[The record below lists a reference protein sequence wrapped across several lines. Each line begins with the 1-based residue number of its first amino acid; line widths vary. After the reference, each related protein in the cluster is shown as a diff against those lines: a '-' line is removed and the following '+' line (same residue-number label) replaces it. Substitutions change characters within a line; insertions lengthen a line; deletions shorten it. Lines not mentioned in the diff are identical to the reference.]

1 MAKKQFKTESKQ
13 LLNLMINSIYTHKEI
28 FLRELISNASDAIDK
43 LYYKT
48 LTDESIH
55 FDRDDYYITIIPD
68 KEKRTLK
75 IIDTGIGMTKEELED
90 NLGVIAQSGSLNFKK
105 ENEIEDGYD
114 IIGQFGVGFYS
125 AFMVA
130 ANVTVI
136 SKAFGSDEAY
146 KWESEGSA
154 GYTIEPC
161 QKDNVGTEV
170 ILTIKDNTEEE
181 QYDEFLDEYHLRS
194 LVKEHWDFIRYPIKM
209 DVHTTRLVDGK
220 TNEYE
225 PIVEEQILNSM
236 VPLWRKNKSELKKED
251 YEQFYNEKHF
261 GLDKPLKY
269 IHTKAEGVVQ
279 YNILVYIPEKPP
291 YDFYTP
297 EYEKG
302 LELYSNGVLIMKK
315 CPDLLPDCFSFVR
328 GMVESDDLSLNIS
341 REMLQ
346 HNRQLNIIAKSI
358 KNHIKKELENM
369 LLNEREQY
377 EKFFNSFGRQ
387 IKFSIYK
394 SFGAD
399 KDDLQDLLM
408 FYSSKEKG
416 MVTLNEY
423 VSRMKEDQKYIYFA
437 SGESI
442 ERIDKMPQ
450 AEMLFDQGYE
460 VLYLTDDVDEFALR
474 IIYSYK
480 EKEFKSVSESDLNLQ
495 ENDDQSQDAS
505 QEDNDKEILASMKE
519 YLSDKVKDVRVSK
532 RLKTHP
538 VCLSSEGGLSIEM
551 EKILKSLPNSNEISA
566 QKILEINKDHDVYL
580 ALKDAYEHDKEKFNL
595 ITRVLYNQSLL
606 MEGLLIEDP
615 TAFSDDI
622 CTLMK

>member
-43 LYYKT
+43 LYYKA

-55 FDRDDYYITIIPD
+55 FDRDDYYIKIIPD
-68 KEKRTLK
+68 KQTRTLK
-75 IIDTGIGMTKEELED
+75 VIDTGIGMTKEELED
-90 NLGVIAQSGSLNFKK
+90 NLGVIARSGSLNFKK

-136 SKAFGSDEAY
+136 TKAQGSDEAY
-146 KWESEGSA
+146 KWESEGAA

-161 QKDNVGTEV
+161 EKDGVGTEV
-170 ILTIKDNTEEE
+170 ILAIKDNTEEE
-181 QYDEFLDEYHLRS
+181 NYDEFLDEYRLRG
-194 LVKEHWDFIRYPIKM
+194 LVKEHSDFIRYPIKM
-209 DVHTTRLVDGK
+209 DVHTTRLVEGK

-236 VPLWRKNKSELKKED
+236 IPLWRKNKSELKKED

-261 GLDKPLKY
+261 GMDKPLKY
-269 IHTKAEGVVQ
+269 IHTKAEGLVQ
-279 YNILVYIPEKPP
+279 YNVLLYIPEKAS
-291 YDFYTP
+291 YDYYTP

-315 CPDLLPDCFSFVR
+315 CADLLPDCFSFVR

-346 HNRQLNIIAKSI
+346 HNRQLSIIAKSI

-369 LLNEREQY
+369 LKNEREQY

-387 IKFSIYK
+387 IKFAIYQG
-394 SFGAD
+394 FGNENA
-399 KDDLQDLLM
+399 DLQDLLM

-416 MVTLNEY
+416 MVTLSEY

-437 SGESI
+437 SGNSI
-442 ERIDKMPQ
+442 DRIDKMPQ
-450 AEMLFDQGYE
+450 TEMLFDQGYE
-460 VLYLTDDVDEFALR
+460 VLYLTDDVDEFAIR
-474 IIYSYK
+474 IIYNYQG
-480 EKEFKSVSESDLNLQ
+480 KEFKSVSESDLDIKDSDEQNQ
-495 ENDDQSQDAS
+495 SAQQDDT
-505 QEDNDKEILASMKE
+505 DKDILVAMKE
-519 YLSDKVKDVRVSK
+519 YLNDKVKDVQISK

-538 VCLSSEGGLSIEM
+538 VCLSSQGGLSIEM
-551 EKILKSLPNSNEISA
+551 EKILKAMPVGQEISA
-566 QKILEINKDHDVYL
+566 QKVLEINKEHDVYQ
-580 ALKDAYEHDKEKFNL
+580 ALKHAYENNKEKFDL
-595 ITRVLYNQSLL
+595 MTRILYNQSLL
-606 MEGLLIEDP
+606 MEGLSIEDP

-622 CTLMK
+622 CALMK

>member
-43 LYYKT
+43 LYYKA
-48 LTDESIH
+48 LTDESVH
-55 FDRDDYYITIIPD
+55 FDRDDYCIKIVPD
-68 KEKRTLK
+68 KQTRTLK
-75 IIDTGIGMTKEELED
+75 VIDTGIGMTKEELED
-90 NLGVIAQSGSLNFKK
+90 NLGVIARSGSLNFKK

-136 SKAFGSDEAY
+136 TKAQGSDEAY
-146 KWESEGSA
+146 KWESEGAA

-161 QKDNVGTEV
+161 AKDGIGTEV
-170 ILTIKDNTEEE
+170 ILAIKDNTEEE
-181 QYDEFLDEYHLRS
+181 NYDEFLDEYRLRA
-194 LVKEHWDFIRYPIKM
+194 LVKEHSDFIRYPIKM
-209 DVHTTRLVDGK
+209 DLHTTRLVEGK

-225 PIVEEQILNSM
+225 PFIDEQILNSM
-236 VPLWRKNKSELKKED
+236 IPLWRKNKSELKEED

-269 IHTKAEGVVQ
+269 IHTKAEGLVQ
-279 YNILVYIPEKPP
+279 YNVLLYIPEKAS
-291 YDFYTP
+291 YDYYTP

-315 CPDLLPDCFSFVR
+315 CADLLPDCFSFVR

-346 HNRQLNIIAKSI
+346 HNRQLSIIAKSI

-369 LLNEREQY
+369 LKNEREQY
-377 EKFFNSFGRQ
+377 EKFFSSFGRQ
-387 IKFSIYK
+387 MKFAIYQG
-394 SFGAD
+394 FGNENA
-399 KDDLQDLLM
+399 DLQDLLM

-416 MVTLNEY
+416 MVTLSEY

-437 SGESI
+437 SGQSI

-450 AEMLFDQGYE
+450 TEMLFDQGYE
-460 VLYLTDDVDEFALR
+460 VLYLTDDVDEFAIR
-474 IIYSYK
+474 VIYNYQG
-480 EKEFKSVSESDLNLQ
+480 KEFKSVSESDLDIKDSDEQNQ
-495 ENDDQSQDAS
+495 TA
-505 QEDNDKEILASMKE
+505 QEDDTDKDILAAMKD
-519 YLSDKVKDVRVSK
+519 YLSNKVKDVRISK

-538 VCLSSEGGLSIEM
+538 VCLSSQGGLSIEM
-551 EKILKSLPNSNEISA
+551 EKILKAMPAGQEISA
-566 QKILEINKDHDVYL
+566 QKVLEINKEHDVYQ
-580 ALKDAYEHDKEKFNL
+580 ALKYAYENNKEKFDL
-595 ITRVLYNQSLL
+595 MTRILYNQSLL
-606 MEGLLIEDP
+606 MEGLSIEDP

-622 CTLMK
+622 CALMK